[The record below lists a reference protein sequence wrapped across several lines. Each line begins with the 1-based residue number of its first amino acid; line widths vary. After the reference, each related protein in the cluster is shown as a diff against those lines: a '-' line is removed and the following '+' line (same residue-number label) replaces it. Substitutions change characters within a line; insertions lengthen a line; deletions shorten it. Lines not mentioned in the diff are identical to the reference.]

1 MSNNHG
7 DIVIEAP
14 AGYKWDE
21 GTLKKITYVAEAGG
35 VKYDAL
41 QKAID
46 AAKSKAV
53 VTMLAD
59 TRENVTI
66 STPYNGLML
75 HASAAALGGRAYLF
89 SGPCGRGKSTH
100 TRLWQQTFGEA
111 VQVFNDDK
119 PALRRLDGRW
129 YAYGTPWCG
138 KDGINLNQK
147 WPLGG
152 ICFLEKSQENRI
164 RRPPELRNHAPR
176 GGGGRTMKLKENFVL
191 RQVAGSYAVL
201 AVGAASVDFNGML
214 TLNESGALLWRAL
227 EQGADRPRSSPPSP
241 QNTTYPTHRPNRI
254 STNFCPPCKKPGA
267 WRRKSAHT
275 RSCRG
280 GRLCPPAGCSVFS
293 KIHGESVCSFPCGGR
308 GRCLHRPVAQLQ
320 ICLNVP

>member
-14 AGYKWDE
+14 AGYKCEE

-35 VKYDAL
+35 VKYESL

-75 HASAAALGGRAYLF
+75 HASAAALGGRACLF

-164 RRPPELRNHAPR
+164 RRLPAAEALPLI
-176 GGGGRTMKLKENFVL
+176 
-191 RQVAGSYAVL
+191 L
-201 AVGAASVDFNGML
+201 A
-214 TLNESGALLWRAL
+214 
-227 EQGADRPRSSPPSP
+227 Q
-241 QNTTYPTHRPNRI
+241 TTYRLQPHSMELLLASLDSLLREIPVFLLENRPEEAAARL
-254 STNFCPPCKKPGA
+254 SFETM
-267 WRRKSAHT
+267 RRAEEEE
-275 RSCRG
+275 G
-280 GRLCPPAGCSVFS
+280 L
-293 KIHGESVCSFPCGGR
+293 
-308 GRCLHRPVAQLQ
+308 
-320 ICLNVP
+320 

>member
-35 VKYDAL
+35 VKYDSL

-75 HASAAALGGRAYLF
+75 HASSAALGGRAYLF

-119 PALRRLDGRW
+119 PALRRLDGCW
-129 YAYGTPWCG
+129 YAYGMPWCG

-164 RRPPELRNHAPR
+164 RRLPAAEALPLI
-176 GGGGRTMKLKENFVL
+176 
-191 RQVAGSYAVL
+191 L
-201 AVGAASVDFNGML
+201 A
-214 TLNESGALLWRAL
+214 
-227 EQGADRPRSSPPSP
+227 Q
-241 QNTTYPTHRPNRI
+241 TTYRLQPHSMELLLASLDSLLREIPVFLLENRPEEAAARL
-254 STNFCPPCKKPGA
+254 SFETM
-267 WRRKSAHT
+267 RRAAEEE
-275 RSCRG
+275 G
-280 GRLCPPAGCSVFS
+280 L
-293 KIHGESVCSFPCGGR
+293 
-308 GRCLHRPVAQLQ
+308 
-320 ICLNVP
+320 

>member
-35 VKYDAL
+35 VKYESL

-75 HASAAALGGRAYLF
+75 HASAAALGGRACLF

-129 YAYGTPWCG
+129 YAHGTPWCG

-164 RRPPELRNHAPR
+164 RRLPAAEALPLI
-176 GGGGRTMKLKENFVL
+176 
-191 RQVAGSYAVL
+191 L
-201 AVGAASVDFNGML
+201 A
-214 TLNESGALLWRAL
+214 
-227 EQGADRPRSSPPSP
+227 Q
-241 QNTTYPTHRPNRI
+241 TTYRLQPHSMELLLASLDSLLREIPVFLLENRPEEAAARL
-254 STNFCPPCKKPGA
+254 SFETM
-267 WRRKSAHT
+267 RRAEEEE
-275 RSCRG
+275 G
-280 GRLCPPAGCSVFS
+280 L
-293 KIHGESVCSFPCGGR
+293 
-308 GRCLHRPVAQLQ
+308 
-320 ICLNVP
+320 

>member
-35 VKYDAL
+35 VKYDSL

-164 RRPPELRNHAPR
+164 RRLPAAEALPLI
-176 GGGGRTMKLKENFVL
+176 
-191 RQVAGSYAVL
+191 L
-201 AVGAASVDFNGML
+201 A
-214 TLNESGALLWRAL
+214 
-227 EQGADRPRSSPPSP
+227 Q
-241 QNTTYPTHRPNRI
+241 TTYRLQPHSMELLLASLDSLLREIPVFLLENRPEEAAARL
-254 STNFCPPCKKPGA
+254 SFETM
-267 WRRKSAHT
+267 RRAEEEE
-275 RSCRG
+275 G
-280 GRLCPPAGCSVFS
+280 L
-293 KIHGESVCSFPCGGR
+293 
-308 GRCLHRPVAQLQ
+308 
-320 ICLNVP
+320 

>member
-14 AGYKWDE
+14 AGYKWDK

-35 VKYDAL
+35 VKYDSL

-164 RRPPELRNHAPR
+164 RRLPAAEALPLI
-176 GGGGRTMKLKENFVL
+176 
-191 RQVAGSYAVL
+191 L
-201 AVGAASVDFNGML
+201 A
-214 TLNESGALLWRAL
+214 
-227 EQGADRPRSSPPSP
+227 Q
-241 QNTTYPTHRPNRI
+241 TTYRLQPHSMELLLASLDSLLREIPVFLLENRPEEAAARL
-254 STNFCPPCKKPGA
+254 SFETM
-267 WRRKSAHT
+267 RRAEEE
-275 RSCRG
+275 G
-280 GRLCPPAGCSVFS
+280 L
-293 KIHGESVCSFPCGGR
+293 
-308 GRCLHRPVAQLQ
+308 
-320 ICLNVP
+320 

>member
-35 VKYDAL
+35 VKYESL

-75 HASAAALGGRAYLF
+75 HASAAALGGRACLF

-119 PALRRLDGRW
+119 PALRRLDGRL

-164 RRPPELRNHAPR
+164 RRLPAAEALPLI
-176 GGGGRTMKLKENFVL
+176 
-191 RQVAGSYAVL
+191 L
-201 AVGAASVDFNGML
+201 A
-214 TLNESGALLWRAL
+214 
-227 EQGADRPRSSPPSP
+227 Q
-241 QNTTYPTHRPNRI
+241 TTYRLQPHSMELLLASLDSLLREIPVFLLENRPEEAAARL
-254 STNFCPPCKKPGA
+254 SFETM
-267 WRRKSAHT
+267 RRAEEEE
-275 RSCRG
+275 G
-280 GRLCPPAGCSVFS
+280 L
-293 KIHGESVCSFPCGGR
+293 
-308 GRCLHRPVAQLQ
+308 
-320 ICLNVP
+320 

>member
-14 AGYKWDE
+14 AGYKWDK

-35 VKYDAL
+35 VKYDSL

-75 HASAAALGGRAYLF
+75 HASAAALGGRACLF

-164 RRPPELRNHAPR
+164 RRLPAAEALPLI
-176 GGGGRTMKLKENFVL
+176 
-191 RQVAGSYAVL
+191 L
-201 AVGAASVDFNGML
+201 A
-214 TLNESGALLWRAL
+214 
-227 EQGADRPRSSPPSP
+227 Q
-241 QNTTYPTHRPNRI
+241 TTYRLQPHSMELLLASLDSLLREIPVFLLENRPEEAAARL
-254 STNFCPPCKKPGA
+254 SFETM
-267 WRRKSAHT
+267 RRAEEEE
-275 RSCRG
+275 G
-280 GRLCPPAGCSVFS
+280 L
-293 KIHGESVCSFPCGGR
+293 
-308 GRCLHRPVAQLQ
+308 
-320 ICLNVP
+320 